1 MKEKFQIKIEVEV
14 EMEPGSDVWE
24 EMSKMV
30 EMIQKTPLNQNIK
43 EG

>member
-1 MKEKFQIKIEVEV
+1 MKEKFQIKIKVEV
-14 EMEPGSDVWE
+14 EMGPGSNVWE
-24 EMSKMV
+24 EMAKMV